1 MRFSLT
7 KILLILLIAIAAALL
22 VNYLQPEGLPLFNK
36 DAALRADQKLDNQP
50 PQQQMAESQPESS
63 KTDFNKAAVEKNR
76 VQIDED
82 ILPQYQYKTDSDT
95 SISDTNKVPTDVNDE
110 KDDGLVLSNLTK
122 DVFNQPRLI
131 SLSQA
136 YELYKDKILFVDA
149 REPEEYEDGHIAGAV
164 NLPLFRLN
172 EFSGRIAAMS
182 KSQPL
187 VTYCEGSDC
196 DMSIRLGNELFS
208 KGFKK
213 VFVFFG
219 GWEEWKQADYPVI
232 TSSTNIQLN

>member
-36 DAALRADQKLDNQP
+36 DAALRTDQKLDNQP
-50 PQQQMAESQPESS
+50 PPQQIAETRPDTS
-63 KTDFNKAAVEKNR
+63 KTDFNKEAVEKNR

-95 SISDTNKVPTDVNDE
+95 SISNNNIPADVNNG

-149 REPEEYEDGHIAGAV
+149 RDPEEYDDGHIAGAV

-172 EFSGRIAAMS
+172 EFSDRIAAIS

-208 KGFKK
+208 KGFRK

>member
-1 MRFSLT
+1 MRISLT

-36 DAALRADQKLDNQP
+36 DAALRTDQKLIDQPP
-50 PQQQMAESQPESS
+50 PQQAAETKPDTT
-63 KTDFNKAAVEKNR
+63 KTDFNKMAVEKDR

-82 ILPQYQYKTDSDT
+82 LLPQYDYKTDSDT
-95 SISDTNKVPTDVNDE
+95 TLSSNNIASDYNAD
-110 KDDGLVLSNLTK
+110 KDNGPELSNLTK

-131 SLSQA
+131 SLTQA
-136 YELYKDKILFVDA
+136 YQLYRDKILFVDA
-149 REPEEYEDGHIAGAV
+149 RDPEEYEDGHIAGAV
-164 NLPLFRLN
+164 NLPLFRLDEYKN
-172 EFSGRIAAMS
+172 QISSIS
-182 KSQPL
+182 KTTPL
-187 VTYCEGSDC
+187 VTYCEGADC